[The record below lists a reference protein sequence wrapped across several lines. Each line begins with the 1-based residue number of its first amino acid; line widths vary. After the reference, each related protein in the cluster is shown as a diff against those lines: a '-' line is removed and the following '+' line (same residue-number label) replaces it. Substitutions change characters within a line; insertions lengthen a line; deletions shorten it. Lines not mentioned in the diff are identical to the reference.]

1 MDGHNPVHAGK
12 GKDTMTGYCEDCKNK
27 STCKKSIGFMV
38 GFCNTDFLPV
48 SETRTRLVRVLF
60 SDGDS
65 LETEIYGTEGEVL
78 DYYRPGKVFNT
89 GTVDD
94 HLVKVVSA
102 EILA

>member
-1 MDGHNPVHAGK
+1 M
-12 GKDTMTGYCEDCKNK
+12 
-27 STCKKSIGFMV
+27 KKKH
-38 GFCNTDFLPV
+38 C
-48 SETRTRLVRVLF
+48 VRVLF

-65 LETEIYGTEGEVL
+65 LETEIYGTEEEVMN
-78 DYYRPGKVFNT
+78 YYRPGKVFNT

>member
-1 MDGHNPVHAGK
+1 MK
-12 GKDTMTGYCEDCKNK
+12 KTYC
-27 STCKKSIGFMV
+27 
-38 GFCNTDFLPV
+38 
-48 SETRTRLVRVLF
+48 VRVLF

-65 LETEIYGTEGEVL
+65 LETKIHGTEEEVL
-78 DYYRPGKVFNT
+78 DYYKPGKVFNT

>member
-1 MDGHNPVHAGK
+1 
-12 GKDTMTGYCEDCKNK
+12 MTGYCEDCKNK

-48 SETRTRLVRVLF
+48 SETRSRLVRVLF

-65 LETEIYGTEGEVL
+65 LETEIYGTEEEVM
-78 DYYRPGKVFNT
+78 DYYKPGKVFNT